1 MAFGQHRRC
10 SLGLG
15 LIVEGQSDR
24 DTIPILARRLGYDA
38 RIRPRVVSR
47 GDMLAQRAISRYLTK
62 FLREF
67 RDVTLVILCLD
78 AERENPAQVLAR
90 TRQIE
95 RRMNETLSVP
105 VRYAIVDHTLEGWL
119 ACDEDALRSVLGGGR
134 ARINI
139 QGNPDRH
146 PNPAS
151 ILSNVFRQNGRDF
164 RKIRDN
170 RKIAQAITPQNIA
183 DKSPTF
189 QRFAQLLGHPFTP

>member
-1 MAFGQHRRC
+1 M
-10 SLGLG
+10 GLG

-67 RDVTLVILCLD
+67 RDVTLVIICLD
-78 AERENPAQVLAR
+78 AERDNPDQVLAR

-95 RRMNETLSVP
+95 RRLNETSSVP
-105 VRYAIVDHTLEGWL
+105 IHYAIVDHALEGWL
-119 ACDEDALRSVLGGGR
+119 ACDEDALRAVLGGGR

-139 QGNPDRH
+139 QGNPDNH
-146 PNPAS
+146 LNPAS
-151 ILSNVFRQNGRDF
+151 ILSRVFHQNRRSF
-164 RKIRDN
+164 RKTRDDP
-170 RKIAQAITPQNIA
+170 KIAQAATPQNIA
-183 DKSPTF
+183 AKSPTF
-189 QRFAQLLGHPFTP
+189 RRFAQLLGHPLTP